1 MSGLLDVEG
10 LVTRFY
16 TEEGVVKAVD
26 GNSFR
31 LEEDEALGVVGES
44 GSGKTVTALSIMRLI
59 EAPGRI
65 EAGRILFRGEDL
77 LKKSERE
84 MRRIRGK
91 DLSMVF
97 QDSLSS
103 LNPTLTV
110 GAQIARVL
118 KHHTRLSRR
127 ARWRRAVELLAA
139 VGIPEPAK
147 RASHYPHQLSGG
159 MRQRAL
165 IAMAISCNPKLL
177 ILDEPT
183 TALDVTIEA
192 QIFELIGE
200 LKEEFGMGVFLITHD
215 LSVVASFCSRVIIM
229 YAGKIVEEA
238 GVHELYAHPLHP
250 YTRGLLRSIPP
261 LEGGEA
267 RLQSIP
273 GEVPDLI
280 NLPPGCNF
288 SPRCALADERCW
300 QVEPELSGITPGHR
314 AACWRAERPAMAGGG
329 HD

>member
-1 MSGLLDVEG
+1 MSELLRVEN

-16 TEEGVVKAVD
+16 TDEGVVKAVD
-26 GNSFR
+26 GNSFG
-31 LEEDEALGVVGES
+31 LDADEALGMVGES

-59 EAPGRI
+59 EDPGRI
-65 EAGRILFRGEDL
+65 EGGRIIFRGEDL
-77 LKKSERE
+77 LRKSERE
-84 MRRIRGK
+84 MRRIRGREI
-91 DLSMVF
+91 SMVF
-97 QDSLSS
+97 QDALSS

-110 GAQIARVL
+110 GAQIVRVVRN
-118 KHHTRLSRR
+118 HMRISRR
-127 ARWRRAVELLAA
+127 DGRRRAMELLAA

-192 QIFELIGE
+192 QIFELIGKLKRE
-200 LKEEFGMGVFLITHD
+200 LGMGVFLITHD
-215 LSVVASFCSRVIIM
+215 LSVVASFCQRVIIM

-238 GVHELYAHPLHP
+238 PVDELYANPLHP
-250 YTRGLLRSIPP
+250 YTLGLLRSIPP
-261 LEGGEA
+261 LEGEA
-267 RLQSIP
+267 ERLESIP

-288 SPRCALADERCW
+288 SPRCPLADERCW
-300 QVEPELSGITPGHR
+300 QTEPELLEVSPGHR
-314 AACWRAERPAMAGGG
+314 VACWKAGKGG
-329 HD
+329 RGG

>member
-1 MSGLLDVEG
+1 MTELLRVER

-16 TEEGVVKAVD
+16 TDEGVVKAVD
-26 GNSFR
+26 GNSFYL
-31 LEEDEALGVVGES
+31 LENEALGVVGES

-59 EAPGRI
+59 ENPGRI
-65 EAGRILFRGEDL
+65 ESGRIIFRGEDL
-77 LKKSERE
+77 LEKSERE
-84 MRRIRGK
+84 MRKIRGR
-91 DLSMVF
+91 DISMVF

-103 LNPTLTV
+103 LNPTMTV

-118 KHHTRLSRR
+118 RNHIRITRRDSLRR
-127 ARWRRAVELLAA
+127 AIELLSA

-147 RASHYPHQLSGG
+147 RVSHYPHQLSGG

-165 IAMAISCNPKLL
+165 IAMAIACNPKLL

-192 QIFELIGE
+192 QIFELIGR

-215 LSVVASFCSRVIIM
+215 LSVVASFCQRVIIM

-238 GVHELYAHPLHP
+238 PVVELYERPLHP

-261 LEGGEA
+261 LEGEA
-267 RLQSIP
+267 ERLESIP

-288 SPRCALADERCW
+288 SPRCNLADKRCFEEEPAL
-300 QVEPELSGITPGHR
+300 VEVSTGHR
-314 AACWRAERPAMAGGG
+314 VACFKREGPARGGQDG
-329 HD
+329 

>member
-1 MSGLLDVEG
+1 MSPLLRVEG

-16 TEEGVVKAVD
+16 TDEGVVKAVD
-26 GNSFR
+26 GSFFH
-31 LEEDEALGVVGES
+31 LGADEALGVVGES

-59 EAPGRI
+59 ENPGRI
-65 EAGRILFRGEDL
+65 ESGRILFNGEDL
-77 LKKSERE
+77 LRKSERE

-91 DLSMVF
+91 EISMVF

-118 KHHTRLSRR
+118 RYHTRLSRR

-165 IAMAISCNPKLL
+165 IAMAISCDPKLL

-192 QIFELIGE
+192 QIFELIRD
-200 LKEEFGMGVFLITHD
+200 LKARLGMGVFLITHD
-215 LSVVASFCSRVIIM
+215 LSVVASFCQRVIIM

-238 GVHELYAHPLHP
+238 DIHELYVNPLHP

-261 LEGGEA
+261 LEGEA
-267 RLQSIP
+267 ERLESIP

-288 SPRCALADERCW
+288 GPRCDLADERCRE
-300 QVEPELSGITPGHR
+300 VEPELVEVSPGHR
-314 AACWRAERPAMAGGG
+314 VACLKVGAPTMGGG
-329 HD
+329 NG